1 MPHRRQIGL
10 FFCAVIL
17 AAGTAFG
24 QAGNGER
31 GVINFLTPINP
42 DPVLQHSK
50 EIYVLNGCAY
60 CHGVDL
66 RVRNGEAADLLHSAL
81 VGKDQNGDFIGAI
94 LRVGIPQT
102 AKLSPMPQ
110 FSDLSESD
118 ILDIVR
124 WIHYARQQGRYK
136 ELIAAKD
143 TEQGNAAAGKAYF
156 AQTCGSC
163 HSTDGDLANIG
174 KKYDSATLEAHILRP
189 AFVDAAQSWKLG
201 DMPDAKT
208 AAARQ
213 QHLSLLENYSA
224 ADVANL
230 MAFLQNK

>member
-1 MPHRRQIGL
+1 MGRLRRL
-10 FFCAVIL
+10 PLLLCVAVL
-17 AAGTAFG
+17 AAGS
-24 QAGNGER
+24 AGAQNQK
-31 GVINFLTPINP
+31 GVVNFLTPINP

-66 RVRNGEAADLLHSAL
+66 QTRGEAADLMHSTL
-81 VGKDQNGDFIGAI
+81 VGKDQNGEFIGAL

-110 FSDLSESD
+110 FSDLSD
-118 ILDIVR
+118 ADVMDIVR

-143 TEQGNAAAGKAYF
+143 TEQGNAAAGKTYF

-163 HSTDGDLANIG
+163 HSAGGDLANVA
-174 KKYDSATLEAHILRP
+174 KKYDAAALEAHILRP
-189 AFVDAAQSWKLG
+189 AFVDAPQSWKLS
-201 DMPDAKT
+201 DRPDPKT
-208 AAARQ
+208 TTARQ
-213 QHLSLLENYSA
+213 KHLSLLENYSP
-224 ADVANL
+224 ADIANL
-230 MAFLQNK
+230 MAYFQSMK

>member
-1 MPHRRQIGL
+1 MPHRRDIYL

-17 AAGTAFG
+17 AAGSAAAQG
-24 QAGNGER
+24 GNNQK
-31 GVINFLTPINP
+31 GVVNFLTPINP

-66 RVRNGEAADLLHSAL
+66 QTRGEAADLMHSTL
-81 VGKDQNGDFIGAI
+81 VGKDNNGDFIGAV

-110 FSDLSESD
+110 FSDLSDAD
-118 ILDIVR
+118 IADIVR

-136 ELIAAKD
+136 ELTEAKD
-143 TEQGNAAAGKAYF
+143 TEQGNGAAGKTYF
-156 AQTCGSC
+156 AQSCSSC
-163 HSTDGDLANIG
+163 HSAAGDLAGIA
-174 KKYDSATLEAHILRP
+174 KKYDLATLKARILRP
-189 AFVDAAQSWKLG
+189 EFVDAPQSWKL
-201 DMPDAKT
+201 DQLRDTKT
-208 AAARQ
+208 EAARQ
-213 QHLSLLENYSA
+213 RHLSLLENYSA

-230 MAFLQNK
+230 TAYLQGLK

>member
-1 MPHRRQIGL
+1 MARLKRLPML
-10 FFCAVIL
+10 LCVIAL
-17 AAGTAFG
+17 AASSVVA
-24 QAGNGER
+24 QNQQK
-31 GVINFLTPINP
+31 GVVNFLTPINP

-66 RVRNGEAADLLHSAL
+66 QTRGEAADLMHSTL

-110 FSDLSESD
+110 FSDLSDSD
-118 ILDIVR
+118 IMDIVR

-136 ELIAAKD
+136 EIIAAKD
-143 TEQGNAAAGKAYF
+143 TEQGNAAAGKTYF

-163 HSTDGDLANIG
+163 HSTDGDLASIG

-189 AFVDAAQSWKLG
+189 AFVDAPHSWKLS

-208 AAARQ
+208 SAARQ
-213 QHLSLLENYSA
+213 QHLWLLENYSA

-230 MAFLQNK
+230 VAYLQSK